1 MAALTAMGIV
11 AGLGSAGASAYGAS
25 QQGKGGA
32 PNMQAIPAP
41 AYATAL
47 QRYIARTLAANA
59 TKQAPSVLDFARSGG
74 KAGFELDAT
83 AFTPGE
89 AQNLGFTDQNGG
101 AIPYFDPQRQSML
114 TPEQSLFIGQ
124 NRMQQRA
131 RGAIKGME
139 GLQERYARLLATDQ
153 KLRSQLDAG
162 GLKPKQAE
170 RLRGQMVD
178 NAGRL
183 YTTQGQLFGNEPYLP
198 QRRAAGGEQTDWGQV
213 FYDRLPGQRYSLGM
227 GGGGWGQ
234 IK

>member
-59 TKQAPSVLDFARSGG
+59 TKQAPSVLDFAQTGG
-74 KAGFELDAT
+74 KDRYTLDAT
-83 AFTPGE
+83 QFTPGE

-131 RGAIKGME
+131 RGGIKGPE
-139 GLQERYARLLATDQ
+139 GLQERYARLMAVDQ
-153 KLRSQLDAG
+153 RLRAQLEAG

-170 RLRGQMVD
+170 RLRGRMVD
-178 NAGRL
+178 NAGQL
-183 YTTQGQLFGNEPYLP
+183 YTTQGQLFGNEPYTP
-198 QRRAAGGEQTDWGQV
+198 HRTDGPSEQTDWGQV
-213 FYDRLPGQRYSLGM
+213 LFDRLPGQRHSLGM